1 MSKQQSDPI
10 IDKLNTLIK
19 ITVASTFK
27 DESKENRI
35 LILTDLGIPRKEVA
49 DILGTSVQYVDNVK
63 SQAKK
68 EKGKEKTKQRKT
80 PHAKSAKPEA
90 VEKNDE
96 QRAV

>member
-35 LILTDLGIPRKEVA
+35 LILTDLEFHERKLR
-49 DILGTSVQYVDNVK
+49 IY
-63 SQAKK
+63 
-68 EKGKEKTKQRKT
+68 
-80 PHAKSAKPEA
+80 
-90 VEKNDE
+90 
-96 QRAV
+96 